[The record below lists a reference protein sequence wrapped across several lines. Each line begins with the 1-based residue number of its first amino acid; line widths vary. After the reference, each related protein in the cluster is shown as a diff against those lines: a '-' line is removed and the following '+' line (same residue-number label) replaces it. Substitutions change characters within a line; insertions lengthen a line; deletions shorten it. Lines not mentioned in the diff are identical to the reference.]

1 MDNKVTP
8 KTILNSMYSERML
21 VFGHRGAS
29 AYAPMNT
36 LPAFELAVEQGADGI
51 ELDVHFS
58 QDGQLIVLH
67 DFTVDH
73 TTDGHGYARDM
84 TLEQLKK
91 LDAGVWKGEQFKGVR
106 IPTLGEVFEAV
117 GQKLYINVE
126 IKSES
131 IETDG
136 VEQNVAECIAK
147 NAMTERII
155 VSSFNPLALK
165 RFREIMPEVPIGYLY
180 VAAALPFSEVMET
193 LTHEAR
199 HPQHTMIDQDYMDWA
214 RQNRY
219 RVNTW
224 TVNDPARAVELRN
237 MGVDAI
243 ITDTPD
249 VMLEALRD

>member
-1 MDNKVTP
+1 VTP
-8 KTILNSMYSERML
+8 QTTLNKIYTGKTL

-36 LPAFELAVEQGADGI
+36 LPAFELAAEQGADGV
-51 ELDVHFS
+51 ELDVHLS
-58 QDGQLIVLH
+58 QDGHLIVLH

-73 TTDGHGYARDM
+73 TTDGQGYARDM
-84 TLEQLKK
+84 TLTQLKK
-91 LDAGVWKGEQFKGVR
+91 LDAGSWKGEQFKSVR
-106 IPTLGEVFEAV
+106 IATLDEVFAAV

-131 IETDG
+131 VETDG
-136 VEQNVAECIAK
+136 VEQQVAECIA
-147 NAMTERII
+147 NNGMAERVI

-180 VAAALPFSEVMET
+180 MAGEQPFAEVMKT
-193 LTHEAR
+193 LPHEAR
-199 HPQHTMIDQDYMDWA
+199 HPQHTMIDQDYMVWG
-214 RQNRY
+214 RQNGY

-249 VMLEALRD
+249 VMIEALRG

>member
-1 MDNKVTP
+1 VPPQTVLNKIYPGRT
-8 KTILNSMYSERML
+8 L

-36 LPAFELAVEQGADGI
+36 LPSFELAAEQGADGV
-51 ELDVHFS
+51 ELDVHLS

-84 TLEQLKK
+84 TLAQLKK
-91 LDAGVWKGEQFKGVR
+91 LDAGSWKGEQFKGIR
-106 IPTLGEVFEAV
+106 IPTLDEVFVAV
-117 GQKLYINVE
+117 GQKLCINVE

-131 IETDG
+131 VETDG
-136 VEQNVAECIAK
+136 VEQQVAECIAK
-147 NAMTERII
+147 NAMTERVI

-180 VAAALPFSEVMET
+180 VAGEQPFAEVIKSLP
-193 LTHEAR
+193 HDAR
-199 HPQHTMIDQDYMDWA
+199 HPQHTMIDQGYMDWA
-214 RQNRY
+214 RQNGY

-224 TVNDPARAVELRN
+224 TVNDPTRAAELRN

-243 ITDTPD
+243 ITDMPD
-249 VMLEALRD
+249 VMLEALRG